1 MIEVP
6 TGKKNWMVQESTRK
20 QIRWNL
26 TCNNIFFYQ
35 HIMNKRRRFC
45 QDRQT
50 RRGDCNIVWLN
61 KRVFSQY
68 AGILSFFLLMSLI
81 ADHKIIM
88 CIHVKH
94 DLLLASS
101 KNPAEFTSLRKNWTN
116 IPEQVAGCH
125 LDTWTGV
132 QDIYLVWMCIC
143 SWQYSIV

>member
-1 MIEVP
+1 MNDWSPHWKTIEY
-6 TGKKNWMVQESTRK
+6 
-20 QIRWNL
+20 
-26 TCNNIFFYQ
+26 CNIFFYQ